1 MALPNKNTKIAKSLG
16 RNFIASLSHG
26 LSVLET
32 VADNNGDIPLA
43 ELAKR
48 VGLKKTST
56 WRLAHTLVKLG
67 YLHQDEDTRSFRPA
81 PRVLA
86 LGYAYFDGL
95 DLKQLSMPF
104 LRELASRFDETVNL
118 AVLDG
123 DELIYVERIRSPQI
137 VTVNLHVGSRL
148 PLYSTSL
155 GRALICEKSDS
166 WVEEYVKR
174 IADDPRAASYVSQ
187 RGRKLIDILH
197 EARGRG
203 YALNDEGLS
212 QGLRAISSPVRDQSS
227 EIVAAVCIAAPSS
240 RVTAAALH
248 DNFAPY
254 LIAAANKISFALGH
268 AGKDSVLRRSVR
280 LGPAS
285 AVSQTSAL
293 IPKSRPAR

>member
-1 MALPNKNTKIAKSLG
+1 LTTRSKKVAQSLG

-26 LSVLET
+26 LSVLEA

-67 YLHQDEDTRSFRPA
+67 YLHQDPESRSFRPA

-104 LRELASRFDETVNL
+104 LRELASRFNETVNL

-137 VTVNLHVGSRL
+137 VTINLHVGSRL

-155 GRALICEKSDS
+155 GRALICEKPDE
-166 WVEEYVKR
+166 WVEQYVQK
-174 IADDPRAASYVSQ
+174 ITDDSRAASYVSQ
-187 RGRKLIDILH
+187 RGKKLIDILH
-197 EARGRG
+197 EARERG
-203 YALNDEGLS
+203 YALNDEEIT
-212 QGLRAISSPVRDQSS
+212 QGLHAISAPVRDQTT
-227 EIVAAVCIAAPSS
+227 EIVAAVCVAAPSS
-240 RVTAAALH
+240 RVTTS
-248 DNFAPY
+248 DMRNSFAPF
-254 LIAAANKISFALGH
+254 LIEVANKISFALGH
-268 AGKDSVLRRSVR
+268 AGKQRLALRSGRLSSVGGANRNPST
-280 LGPAS
+280 
-285 AVSQTSAL
+285 VSTS
-293 IPKSRPAR
+293 RTAR